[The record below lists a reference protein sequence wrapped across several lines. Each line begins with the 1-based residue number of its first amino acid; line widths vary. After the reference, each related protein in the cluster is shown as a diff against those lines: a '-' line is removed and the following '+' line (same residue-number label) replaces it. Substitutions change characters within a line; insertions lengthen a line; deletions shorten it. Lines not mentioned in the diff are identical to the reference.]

1 MDAGTGAKPVEIVGA
16 AAGAKPMKLAG
27 AGAGAKPMNFAGAG
41 AEAKAGAIVVAVMH
55 PWKSARHS
63 STVFT

>member
-1 MDAGTGAKPVEIVGA
+1 MKLAGAGAGAKPMEIVGA
-16 AAGAKPMKLAG
+16 AAGAKPMKL
-27 AGAGAKPMNFAGAG
+27 AGAG

>member
-1 MDAGTGAKPVEIVGA
+1 MEIVGAAAGAKPMEIVGA
-16 AAGAKPMKLAG
+16 AAGAKPMKL
-27 AGAGAKPMNFAGAG
+27 AGAG